1 MNIAIR
7 LGAAIALPILFAA
20 CAATPHTG
28 PGAGPSTGPGTGDGT
43 GQRAPNRAEV
53 ARHNATAP
61 EQMQIVCENVADTG
75 SLIKRRTCW
84 LRQDMDERLSRRNT
98 VLVPLT
104 P

>member
-7 LGAAIALPILFAA
+7 FGAAIALPILFAA
-20 CAATPHTG
+20 CAATPHT
-28 PGAGPSTGPGTGDGT
+28 GPSTGPGTGDGT

-84 LRQDMDERLSRRNT
+84 LRQDMDERVFRRNT

>member
-20 CAATPHTG
+20 CAATPQTGPGTG
-28 PGAGPSTGPGTGDGT
+28 PGAGDGI
-43 GQRAPNRAEV
+43 GQRAPNRIEV

-84 LRQDMDERLSRRNT
+84 LRQDMDERVSRRNT